1 MKSKT
6 QEQRKSKISVDSKIR
21 FSNNQK
27 FDVHERSSAQSF
39 ALVPRKFAKFSR
51 KSQTEIIGLAIVV
64 VLLIIGMTFVIRFML
79 AKEPVDYKKQFTQ
92 AEIASNTINTFLK
105 TSSRDCKGLTMTE
118 LLQNCGYGG
127 IITCP
132 NEQTSCVYALEAAQE
147 IFRETLDAWNL
158 NYEFKAFLQETSP
171 IFTLGSPC
179 PASKPSKTF
188 PIPTGS
194 GAALFVKLDV
204 CG

>member
-1 MKSKT
+1 MRIRRLQKT
-6 QEQRKSKISVDSKIR
+6 RENQR
-21 FSNNQK
+21 FS
-27 FDVHERSSAQSF
+27 VS
-39 ALVPRKFAKFSR
+39 RKFTKFSR

-92 AEIASNTINTFLK
+92 AEIASNMLNTFLK
-105 TSSRDCKGLTMTE
+105 STSKDCNGLTMTE
-118 LLQNCGYGG
+118 LLQDCGHSKSIFCQNGKV
-127 IITCP
+127 
-132 NEQTSCVYALEAAQE
+132 SCDYAEETAQE
-147 IFRETLDAWNL
+147 VFNKTLDAWNL
-158 NYEFKAFLQETSP
+158 DYEFKAFQQEESP

-179 PASKPSKTF
+179 HASKKSKTF

-194 GAALFVKLDV
+194 GTLFVKLDV